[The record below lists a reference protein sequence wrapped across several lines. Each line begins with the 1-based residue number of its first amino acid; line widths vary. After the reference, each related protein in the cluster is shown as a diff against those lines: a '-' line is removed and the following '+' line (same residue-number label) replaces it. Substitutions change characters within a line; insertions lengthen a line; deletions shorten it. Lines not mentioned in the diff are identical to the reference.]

1 ALMASIAVVSAWSL
15 STLEGHLE
23 KITVERVTKTRL
35 ADALYRSAG
44 DLNLHLHA
52 MLLAGDEDRLRQ
64 ALAGIAA
71 AREAFGQAYEQLQ
84 AMPAR
89 EGGRKA
95 LAAVGAAHD
104 AAAPLNDEVI
114 GLATA
119 GRRDEAVA
127 YLQDQAAA
135 GLDRWRASVD
145 AYLQREASMMDE
157 ARTAAVAAAAAA
169 RTTLFIVL
177 GFAVV
182 LGVFLGVVFTR
193 SLTGPLARA
202 AAAARELAAGRI
214 DGARL
219 EGGTDE
225 AGEVLRAVQA
235 TRETLQTLVSDAI
248 ELGRLDE
255 TAVQGEFRH
264 LTAVIN
270 AVMHEHI
277 QAALHAGHLAA
288 AYARGDLRED
298 FPRVPGG
305 KAVLMEAMDSV
316 KASLLAL
323 SQEIGTISQAATRGD
338 FSLRGDEARFEFGFR
353 DMVADLNRLMATTD
367 GSLQSISQLLK
378 AIARGDLGAR
388 MEGEYEGV
396 FAEMRDDA

>member
-1 ALMASIAVVSAWSL
+1 
-15 STLEGHLE
+15 
-23 KITVERVTKTRL
+23 
-35 ADALYRSAG
+35 LYRSAG

-104 AAAPLNDEVI
+104 AAAPLNDEVM
-114 GLATA
+114 
-119 GRRDEAVA
+119 
-127 YLQDQAAA
+127 DQAAA

-202 AAAARELAAGRI
+202 AAAARELAAGR
-214 DGARL
+214 
-219 EGGTDE
+219 
-225 AGEVLRAVQA
+225 
-235 TRETLQTLVSDAI
+235 
-248 ELGRLDE
+248 
-255 TAVQGEFRH
+255 
-264 LTAVIN
+264 
-270 AVMHEHI
+270 
-277 QAALHAGHLAA
+277 
-288 AYARGDLRED
+288 
-298 FPRVPGG
+298 
-305 KAVLMEAMDSV
+305 
-316 KASLLAL
+316 
-323 SQEIGTISQAATRGD
+323 
-338 FSLRGDEARFEFGFR
+338 
-353 DMVADLNRLMATTD
+353 
-367 GSLQSISQLLK
+367 
-378 AIARGDLGAR
+378 
-388 MEGEYEGV
+388 
-396 FAEMRDDA
+396 

>member
-145 AYLQREASMMDE
+145 AYLQREASLMDE
-157 ARTAAVAAAAAA
+157 ARTA
-169 RTTLFIVL
+169 
-177 GFAVV
+177 
-182 LGVFLGVVFTR
+182 
-193 SLTGPLARA
+193 ARA

-248 ELGRLDE
+248 ELGRQHDLGNISVRLDE

-270 AVMHEHI
+270 AVMH
-277 QAALHAGHLAA
+277 
-288 AYARGDLRED
+288 
-298 FPRVPGG
+298 
-305 KAVLMEAMDSV
+305 
-316 KASLLAL
+316 
-323 SQEIGTISQAATRGD
+323 
-338 FSLRGDEARFEFGFR
+338 
-353 DMVADLNRLMATTD
+353 
-367 GSLQSISQLLK
+367 
-378 AIARGDLGAR
+378 
-388 MEGEYEGV
+388 
-396 FAEMRDDA
+396 

>member
-1 ALMASIAVVSAWSL
+1 LPASARPLPYPTLFRSEGWGKAMRYTASIDPICNANGLMLALMASIAVVSAWSL

-145 AYLQREASMMDE
+145 A
-157 ARTAAVAAAAAA
+157 
-169 RTTLFIVL
+169 
-177 GFAVV
+177 
-182 LGVFLGVVFTR
+182 
-193 SLTGPLARA
+193 
-202 AAAARELAAGRI
+202 
-214 DGARL
+214 
-219 EGGTDE
+219 
-225 AGEVLRAVQA
+225 
-235 TRETLQTLVSDAI
+235 
-248 ELGRLDE
+248 
-255 TAVQGEFRH
+255 
-264 LTAVIN
+264 
-270 AVMHEHI
+270 
-277 QAALHAGHLAA
+277 
-288 AYARGDLRED
+288 
-298 FPRVPGG
+298 
-305 KAVLMEAMDSV
+305 
-316 KASLLAL
+316 
-323 SQEIGTISQAATRGD
+323 
-338 FSLRGDEARFEFGFR
+338 
-353 DMVADLNRLMATTD
+353 
-367 GSLQSISQLLK
+367 
-378 AIARGDLGAR
+378 
-388 MEGEYEGV
+388 
-396 FAEMRDDA
+396 